1 MKQLIYYTPGRFE
14 PVAHLPGVKVWL
26 ALFKIFNHNIS
37 FIDRTNTIIPP
48 VNVVTPDQVKLPV
61 ANPNF
66 NMSFGEC
73 AVARASEIYNK
84 HLTTGAPIRLSWSG
98 GIDSSAALMG
108 FIQLLGVDKAKQAL
122 QISMTSASV
131 MENPYVWENLVRKE
145 NFKVINPLQVD
156 DSWDGSIIMV
166 NGETGDQVQGTD
178 IYRPLITKY
187 GPNAM
192 SMLWTEDLVFE
203 FIKFRSDLNDAE
215 AEHLKN
221 LLVNQVRQAPIN
233 IETFADFWW
242 WLNFSCKWASTFYRL
257 LTKCSSKIDA
267 EFVDNYFFPFYA
279 SEEFQLWSM
288 HKREEKHKGNWDTY
302 KWKAK
307 DFVCDTIGNDSFQ
320 QKHRQG
326 SLSTILSHS
335 KRYEAIDSEFNFY
348 DRLVPEDWYNPNN
361 SFKV

>member
-1 MKQLIYYTPGRFE
+1 MNELIYYTPGRFE
-14 PVAHLPGVKVWL
+14 SLSDRPDVRIWL

-37 FIDRTNTIIPP
+37 FVDRTNIIVPP
-48 VNVVTPDQVKLPV
+48 VNVVTPAQVKLPD

-66 NMSFGEC
+66 NMNFDEC
-73 AVARASEIYNK
+73 AVDRANEIYKK
-84 HLTTGAPIRLSWSG
+84 HLKTGAPIRLSWSG

-108 FIQLLGVDKAKQAL
+108 FIQLLGADRSKQVLEIA
-122 QISMTSASV
+122 MTSASI
-131 MENPYVWENLVRKE
+131 MENPYVWEKLVRKE
-145 NFKVINPLQVD
+145 NFKIINPLQVSD
-156 DSWDGSIIMV
+156 AWDGSIIMV

-192 SMLWTEDLVFE
+192 TMLWTEDLVYS
-203 FIKFRSDLNDAE
+203 FIKFRSDLLHTE
-215 AEHLKN
+215 AEHLTK
-221 LLVNQVRQAPIN
+221 LLVNQVRSAPIK

-257 LTKCSSKIDA
+257 LTKCSSKIDTA
-267 EFVDNYFFPFYA
+267 FIDDYFFPFYA
-279 SEEFQLWSM
+279 GEQFQLWSM
-288 HKREEKHKGNWDTY
+288 YKREEKHKGNWDTY

-307 DFVCDTIGNDSFQ
+307 DFVCNTIGDDSFQ

-326 SLSTILSHS
+326 SLSGLLSHTN
-335 KRYEAIDSEFNFY
+335 RAEAIDSEFNFF
-348 DRLVPEDWYNPNN
+348 DKLVPEDWYNPNN